1 MGTSAWSTLTS
12 CCNRSE
18 TSGNI
23 MNGNESRNEQNE
35 NDKNKIIG
43 YNTHQKILELK
54 EYRFFIN
61 TLYNLMMINDS
72 VEMKEF
78 YFIKKSW
85 IKSWYKYTCYEQ
97 IRPILIK
104 NEINNDIDFHKII
117 LDHKKELN
125 FEGFIEKT
133 KPESMQF
140 FEINHLNT
148 NIKENFYV
156 FDSKILKKF
165 IEIYDIDE
173 NNYESKDVFTLK
185 GEIGKGRIIFDVKE
199 YVLIM
204 VLNKNWE
211 IKQIMVILGKESA
224 HKQFV
229 KNIYGRALS
238 FISKELKKIVQKNK
252 MVNYQ
257 KDEIIVYDDR
267 DFIKYEYLNNNK
279 KFMEEIKNGNIQNN
293 KKEENINLKIKI
305 NNEKDF
311 DKQTNQN
318 ESIGKGNNKV
328 DKNEFEEI

>member
-23 MNGNESRNEQNE
+23 LNRNENEQIE

-61 TLYNLMMINDS
+61 SLYNLMMINDA

-85 IKSWYKYTCYEQ
+85 IRSWYKYTCYEQ

-133 KPESMQF
+133 KPEAMQF

-148 NIKENFYV
+148 NIKENFYI

-173 NNYESKDVFTLK
+173 NSYESKDVFTLN

-211 IKQIMVILGKESA
+211 IKQIMAIFGKESA
-224 HKQFV
+224 HKQFL

-238 FISKELKKIVQKNK
+238 YISKELQKIVQKNK

-267 DFIKYEYLNNNK
+267 DFVKYEYINNNK
-279 KFMEEIKNGNIQNN
+279 KFMKAIKNENIPSN
-293 KKEENINLKIKI
+293 KKEGNLKIKI
-305 NNEKDF
+305 NNEKKEF

-318 ESIGKGNNKV
+318 ESSNENNKV
-328 DKNEFEEI
+328 NKVEKDELEEL

>member
-23 MNGNESRNEQNE
+23 LNRNENEQIE

-61 TLYNLMMINDS
+61 SLYNLMMINDA

-85 IKSWYKYTCYEQ
+85 IRSWYKYTCYEQ

-133 KPESMQF
+133 KPEAMQF

-148 NIKENFYV
+148 NIKENFYI

-173 NNYESKDVFTLK
+173 NSYESKDVFTLN

-211 IKQIMVILGKESA
+211 IKQIMAIFGKESA
-224 HKQFV
+224 HKQFL

-238 FISKELKKIVQKNK
+238 YISKELQKIVQKNK

-267 DFIKYEYLNNNK
+267 DFVKYEYINNNT
-279 KFMEEIKNGNIQNN
+279 KFMKAIKNENIQSN
-293 KKEENINLKIKI
+293 KKEGNLKIKI
-305 NNEKDF
+305 NNEKKEF

-318 ESIGKGNNKV
+318 ESSNENNKV
-328 DKNEFEEI
+328 NKVEKDELEEL

>member
-1 MGTSAWSTLTS
+1 MGTSALSTLTS

-23 MNGNESRNEQNE
+23 LNRNENEQIE

-61 TLYNLMMINDS
+61 SLYNLMMINDA

-85 IKSWYKYTCYEQ
+85 IRSWYKYTCYEQ

-140 FEINHLNT
+140 FEINNLNT

-156 FDSKILKKF
+156 FD
-165 IEIYDIDE
+165 
-173 NNYESKDVFTLK
+173 
-185 GEIGKGRIIFDVKE
+185 
-199 YVLIM
+199 
-204 VLNKNWE
+204 
-211 IKQIMVILGKESA
+211 
-224 HKQFV
+224 
-229 KNIYGRALS
+229 
-238 FISKELKKIVQKNK
+238 
-252 MVNYQ
+252 
-257 KDEIIVYDDR
+257 
-267 DFIKYEYLNNNK
+267 
-279 KFMEEIKNGNIQNN
+279 
-293 KKEENINLKIKI
+293 
-305 NNEKDF
+305 
-311 DKQTNQN
+311 
-318 ESIGKGNNKV
+318 
-328 DKNEFEEI
+328 

>member
-1 MGTSAWSTLTS
+1 MGTSAWSSLTS
-12 CCNRSE
+12 CCNRNE

-23 MNGNESRNEQNE
+23 INGNENEQIE

-61 TLYNLMMINDS
+61 SLYNLMMINDS

-78 YFIKKSW
+78 YFVKKSW
-85 IKSWYKYTCYEQ
+85 IRSWYKYSCYEQ

-148 NIKENFYV
+148 NIKENFYI

-173 NNYESKDVFTLK
+173 NDYESKDVFTLK

-199 YVLIM
+199 YVLII

-211 IKQIMVILGKESA
+211 IKQIMVIFGKESA
-224 HKQFV
+224 HKQFL

-238 FISKELKKIVQKNK
+238 YISKELQKIVQKNK

-267 DFIKYEYLNNNK
+267 DFVKYEYINNNK
-279 KFMEEIKNGNIQNN
+279 KFMKAIKNENIPSN
-293 KKEENINLKIKI
+293 KKEGNLKIKI
-305 NNEKDF
+305 NNEKKEF

-318 ESIGKGNNKV
+318 ESSNENNKV
-328 DKNEFEEI
+328 NKV

>member
-23 MNGNESRNEQNE
+23 LNRNENEQIE

-61 TLYNLMMINDS
+61 SLYNLMMINDA

-85 IKSWYKYTCYEQ
+85 IRSWYKYTCYEQ

-133 KPESMQF
+133 KPEAMQF

-148 NIKENFYV
+148 NIKENFYI

-173 NNYESKDVFTLK
+173 NSYESKDVFTLN

-199 YVLIM
+199 YVLII

-211 IKQIMVILGKESA
+211 IKQIMVIFGKESA
-224 HKQFV
+224 HKQFIN
-229 KNIYGRALS
+229 NIYGRALS
-238 FISKELKKIVQKNK
+238 YISKELQKIVQKNK

-267 DFIKYEYLNNNK
+267 DFVKYEYINNNK
-279 KFMEEIKNGNIQNN
+279 KFMKAIKNENIPSN
-293 KKEENINLKIKI
+293 KKEGNLKIKI
-305 NNEKDF
+305 NNEKKEF

-318 ESIGKGNNKV
+318 ESSNENNKV
-328 DKNEFEEI
+328 NKVEKDELEEL